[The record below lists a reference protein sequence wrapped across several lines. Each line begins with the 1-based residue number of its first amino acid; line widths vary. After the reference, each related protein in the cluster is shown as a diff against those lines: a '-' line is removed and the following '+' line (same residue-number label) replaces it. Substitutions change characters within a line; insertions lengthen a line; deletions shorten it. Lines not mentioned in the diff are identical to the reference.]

1 MPVRVSDIC
10 SQNHYR
16 LKICK
21 YARPFFCSNFGVIIL
36 GCALQGTPE
45 KPARI
50 VLVSSIVHY
59 CCTKLDRDDMN
70 QEKLF
75 SPLRAYGISK
85 YAQVGGEDQRRNKHR
100 VVSALLAPDATTVL
114 PNCMLQ

>member
-1 MPVRVSDIC
+1 M
-10 SQNHYR
+10 
-16 LKICK
+16 
-21 YARPFFCSNFGVIIL
+21 IIL

-70 QEKLF
+70 QERLL

-85 YAQVGGEDQRRNKHR
+85 YAQVGAQDLRRNEHR
-100 VVSALLAPDATTVL
+100 VVSALLAPHAITVL